1 LEDADD
7 AGERYLPHEFMYKML
22 LSGVLEEYY
31 EIDLKDSWMYA
42 AEKLPII
49 CPGWEDS
56 TMGNIFAS
64 YVIKG
69 DLKVSTMKSGIEYMT
84 FLADWYPKNSANG
97 LDFSK

>member
-1 LEDADD
+1 
-7 AGERYLPHEFMYKML
+7 ML
-22 LSGVLEEYY
+22 QQ
-31 EIDLKDSWMYA
+31 K
-42 AEKLPII
+42 KLTII

-84 FLADWYPKNSANG
+84 F
-97 LDFSK
+97 FSRLVSQKFR